1 MARTAGS
8 RPKDNSVDP
17 LGEFGLGLREQIFY
31 LVFQISHRRDKLLEA
46 RLAPLGL
53 SVAHWRSMSIVRRVD
68 DCSMSA
74 LARLSTADRTTLT
87 RSVDYLVTTGL
98 IERHVPSNDRRLV
111 VLRLTDAG
119 HAIYDQAVQRLI
131 EVNGEILARAP
142 ELEQRDLARALE
154 TVLSAI
160 VADPQ
165 EAADIST
172 FARNQNNG

>member
-8 RPKDNSVDP
+8 RPKDSSVDP
-17 LGEFGLGLREQIFY
+17 LGEFGLGVREQIFY

-74 LARLSTADRTTLT
+74 LARFSTADRTTLT
-87 RSVDYLVTTGL
+87 RSVDHLVAKGL
-98 IERHVPSNDRRLV
+98 IERHVPTNDRRLV
-111 VLRLTDAG
+111 VLRLTDDG
-119 HAIYDQAVQRLI
+119 HAVYDKAVLSLI

-142 ELEQRDLARALE
+142 QLEQRELARALE
-154 TVLSAI
+154 TVLRAT
-160 VADPQ
+160 VADTQ
-165 EAADIST
+165 EAADIAT
-172 FARNQNNG
+172 FARNQNND